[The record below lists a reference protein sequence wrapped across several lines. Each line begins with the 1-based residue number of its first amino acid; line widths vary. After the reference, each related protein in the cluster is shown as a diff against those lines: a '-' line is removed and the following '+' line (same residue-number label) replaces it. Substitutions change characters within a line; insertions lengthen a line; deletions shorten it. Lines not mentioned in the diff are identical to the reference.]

1 MVIANRFIFAL
12 QSDLKKIHYWLVQI
26 LSVLVTRTPVVL
38 FSGSTGECSAPE
50 LSNTRMKRE
59 AEPQY
64 NGTDT
69 IKTMLNRTVPVPG
82 GILN

>member
-1 MVIANRFIFAL
+1 MTLI
-12 QSDLKKIHYWLVQI
+12 
-26 LSVLVTRTPVVL
+26 PVVL

>member
-26 LSVLVTRTPVVL
+26 LRVLVTRTPVVL

-59 AEPQY
+59 AELQY

-69 IKTMLNRTVPVPG
+69 IKTMFNRTVPVPG

>member
-1 MVIANRFIFAL
+1 M
-12 QSDLKKIHYWLVQI
+12 QI
-26 LSVLVTRTPVVL
+26 LRVLVTLIPVVL
-38 FSGSTGECSAPE
+38 FFGSTGECSAPE

-59 AEPQY
+59 AELQY

-82 GILN
+82 GGGGILN